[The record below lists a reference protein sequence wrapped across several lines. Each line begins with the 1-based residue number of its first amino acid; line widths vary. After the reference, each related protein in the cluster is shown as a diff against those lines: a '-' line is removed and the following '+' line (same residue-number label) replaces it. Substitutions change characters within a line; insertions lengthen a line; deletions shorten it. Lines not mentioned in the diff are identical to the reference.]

1 MPPTH
6 LFLHVIISNP
16 SRETLQHYHT
26 LKLRTVQGT
35 RPAWS
40 KEEKYVHTCAYVLK
54 TVWIIENY
62 ASSRS
67 PRRNLIKDRPRNGF
81 ERGTARIALSLAF
94 TFASL
99 LGTPKCLPASLIC
112 TRLLPIKLSYRKGKP
127 TFTRLNDR
135 AFYPSF
141 ESRTDQ
147 EYLENSRL
155 WNFIVYRPDD
165 FLLLYHFALSLV
177 ASKISLS
184 FEGLNHE

>member
-1 MPPTH
+1 M
-6 LFLHVIISNP
+6 
-16 SRETLQHYHT
+16 
-26 LKLRTVQGT
+26 
-35 RPAWS
+35 
-40 KEEKYVHTCAYVLK
+40 HTCAYVLK

-141 ESRTDQ
+141 ESRTEQ

-155 WNFIVYRPDD
+155 SSRRFLIIISLCFIARSFQDIFIVRRIKSRISKVHNQQ
-165 FLLLYHFALSLV
+165 FLY
-177 ASKISLS
+177 
-184 FEGLNHE
+184 

>member
-1 MPPTH
+1 M
-6 LFLHVIISNP
+6 
-16 SRETLQHYHT
+16 
-26 LKLRTVQGT
+26 
-35 RPAWS
+35 
-40 KEEKYVHTCAYVLK
+40 HTCAYVLK

-141 ESRTDQ
+141 ESRTEQ
-147 EYLENSRL
+147 EYLENSREISS
-155 WNFIVYRPDD
+155 FIQTISYYYII
-165 FLLLYHFALSLV
+165 LLYRSWFPRYLYR
-177 ASKISLS
+177 SKD
-184 FEGLNHE
+184 

>member
-1 MPPTH
+1 M
-6 LFLHVIISNP
+6 
-16 SRETLQHYHT
+16 
-26 LKLRTVQGT
+26 
-35 RPAWS
+35 
-40 KEEKYVHTCAYVLK
+40 HTCAYVLK

-147 EYLENSRL
+147 EYLR
-155 WNFIVYRPDD
+155 IHVYRPDD

-184 FEGLNHE
+184 FEGLNRE